1 MLHEA
6 FKISAFLFQRQML
19 YPAELTPPIPADFE
33 YGVYNSRRDGTKSV
47 V

>member
-19 YPAELTPPIPADFE
+19 YPAELRAHVLTLPKILATGP
-33 YGVYNSRRDGTKSV
+33 T
-47 V
+47 